1 MTSRMR
7 ETQDDLHAEA
17 EILDYIAE
25 QAGYRWKKLGN
36 GGKYRI
42 DAVMFDGHQPKAWIE
57 VKDYKRGLYL
67 GLNVPK
73 HNEGCEL
80 AQTTAIPFIFGFRH
94 NGRIGVI
101 KVHGGGAYS
110 DLTPEL
116 RMAGGTPKG
125 RAPLPD
131 DYEPMYMFNETDVRW
146 LS

>member
-1 MTSRMR
+1 MTSRR
-7 ETQDDLHAEA
+7 ETGDDLVAEA
-17 EILDYIAE
+17 EILDVIAQSGGFE
-25 QAGYRWKKLGN
+25 WNKLGN
-36 GGKYRI
+36 GSKYRI
-42 DAVMFDGHQPKAWIE
+42 DAVLHRNNKPEAWIE
-57 VKDYKRGLYL
+57 IKDYKKRLFL

-73 HNEGCEL
+73 FIEGCEL

-94 NGRIGVI
+94 DGRIGVI

-125 RAPLPD
+125 RTPLPD
-131 DYEPMYMFNETDVRW
+131 DYEPMYLFNETDVRW